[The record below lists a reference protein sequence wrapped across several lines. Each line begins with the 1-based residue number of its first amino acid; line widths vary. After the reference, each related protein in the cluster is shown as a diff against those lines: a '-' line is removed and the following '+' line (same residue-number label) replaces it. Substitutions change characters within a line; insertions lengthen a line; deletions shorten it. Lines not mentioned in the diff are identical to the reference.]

1 MSLRLSGMAGG
12 AVVGLRIGCDVGKA
26 VGSANDCVGDPDVS
40 APDEGGTALVPPQ
53 AQIMSSNAALKMS
66 RREKATR
73 LTEQPPARS
82 AAMLE
87 SEAAS
92 QKAKCPECESRDA
105 PARVPRSTEK
115 WRSQG

>member
-1 MSLRLSGMAGG
+1 VSLRLSGMAGG

-53 AQIMSSNAALKMS
+53 AQIMRSNAALKMS

-73 LTEQPPARS
+73 LTEQPPAESAPCELAEPCRS
-82 AAMLE
+82 EAMLGL
-87 SEAAS
+87 EAAF
-92 QKAKCPECESRDA
+92 QKAKCP
-105 PARVPRSTEK
+105 V
-115 WRSQG
+115 